1 MPPQPKEETK
11 VQEVIKE
18 TPSPVK
24 AAVVEQV
31 VAAEVPKVV
40 VVPVDPFIENQK
52 LQEELE
58 RVKKMNDEL
67 VETHKRLEV

>member
-40 VVPVDPFIENQK
+40 VAQVDPFFENQK
-52 LQEELE
+52 LLEELE
-58 RVKKMNDEL
+58 RVKKLNDEL